1 MTLNSLIS
9 QSRKHYHRFYR
20 LVVFAVILM
29 TAVLTGS
36 LLLGDSV
43 RGTLVQRV
51 DERLGKYETI
61 ITSGTGFFS
70 ESIKE
75 KVESEKEKN
84 CFLLMDGYVSVGKK
98 LLPVYVWGTDSD
110 SLSSNEVLINEPL
123 RDRLNN
129 QEDIV
134 LHLPSRNQV
143 PSGTLFVSKSY
154 ATQMRVHVVGVK
166 SVEDGGNILL
176 KNEQTLPLNIF
187 INRKH
192 LAEKMELE
200 GKINI
205 VLSKDIIT
213 EDQLNKC
220 WTPELSGIHL
230 TDTSLTCDGIFISES
245 IKEKVVKKLKI
256 ENGKWKID
264 SGKDNSQLSIINSQL
279 HCHLYFSY
287 FVNDIVNGKD
297 TIPYSFVTAVNKWHG
312 ESLDGQD
319 IILSDYAAK
328 RLHVSVNDSVDM
340 SYFIAKDLKNLETNA
355 RRFRV
360 KRIVP
365 LSDFM
370 GDSLLIANFPGLS
383 NVVKCTD
390 WDSDLPIKMERVHKI
405 DEDYWYAYRQTP
417 KAIVSYEAVQS
428 DWSNAFGSA
437 TAIRFTSRPDI
448 DLNPSDAGVQI
459 YHPRAQGLKAA
470 TGGVDFAGLFL
481 ALGFFIILAAIL
493 LMKNP
498 LVEMFTLRQS
508 EIQLYQQLG
517 FKNKTIIRHLF
528 YEAFCVMLYASP
540 LGVLAGLLYSGL
552 TLWLLGNVWSG
563 ATHTE
568 GFALHIQPLTLIIGW
583 MVSLI
588 ICAIVLWMVLIKPP
602 HPPRG
607 SSLDSTKQ
615 RKKVYK
621 LLPLGGLGGFLGASL
636 GLIVGLFLNFIY
648 LHNMALFIVCGLL
661 WILTWGLFLRR
672 YVESKKRKG
681 ESETLSSNHQHPS
694 PNTYHPYPITRTR
707 LTWLSIH
714 AYIKQHILAY
724 WALSMGVFSV
734 FSVGLNRPDFSQ
746 AKQQMGGYQL
756 YVDSRVPIQYDLNNP
771 DVRHKLSLQSLPDS
785 TLFLSFLRHTQDEAS
800 CLNLNQVVTPT
811 VLGVDIKDMEPF
823 GLSLQSEK
831 FKKLKIENGKMKMD
845 SGKDNFQLSIIN
857 YQLCQLYIDE
867 EALMWSLKKSVGD
880 TLLYHNDKGKEV
892 PVLIAGTYPTGI
904 FHGNAIMSKE
914 DFRTLWPKE
923 VGVEVLLVKS
933 SHPEEAAEIL
943 SIAMNEYGLNIQ
955 TVEERIKMFFKVT
968 ETYLIIFMTLGGLG
982 LLLGIFSLV
991 IIVRKNLTAQA
1002 TTIQQYRAMGFPEH
1016 LIKQMLLRENIIV
1029 PFYAILTGATGSIIS
1044 ISANVG
1050 GAGITALLS
1059 ALAVLILICL
1069 ILYHSIK
1076 WIIQLTINN

>member
-61 ITSGTGFFS
+61 ITSGSGFFS

-75 KVESEKEKN
+75 KVESGKEKN

-110 SLSSNEVLINEPL
+110 SLLSNEVLINEPL

-143 PSGTLFVSKSY
+143 PSGTLFVTKSY

-205 VLSKDIIT
+205 VLSRDIIT
-213 EDQLNKC
+213 DEQLNKC

-245 IKEKVVKKLKI
+245 IKEKV
-256 ENGKWKID
+256 ENGRWKGESGKEKVE
-264 SGKDNSQLSIINSQL
+264 SGKDNCQLSIINSQL
-279 HCHLYFSY
+279 CHLYFSY

-312 ESLDGQD
+312 ESLNGQD

-448 DLNPSDAGVQI
+448 NLNPSDAGVQI

-588 ICAIVLWMVLIKPP
+588 ICAIVLWMVLIRPP
-602 HPPRG
+602 KAHKKAPQPPKGELFIYFFRAKHKVSLQSK
-607 SSLDSTKQ
+607 SS
-615 RKKVYK
+615 
-621 LLPLGGLGGFLGASL
+621 PLGGWGASL
-636 GLIVGLFLNFIY
+636 WAFVGLLCLIVLNFIY

-672 YVESKKRKG
+672 YVESKKRKA
-681 ESETLSSNHQHPS
+681 ESEDLEDFN
-694 PNTYHPYPITRTR
+694 RTR

-746 AKQQMGGYQL
+746 ARQQMGGYQL
-756 YVDSRVPIQYDLNNP
+756 YVDSRVPIQYNLNNP

-800 CLNLNQVVTPT
+800 CLNLNQVITPT

-831 FKKLKIENGKMKMD
+831 YKVESEKLND
-845 SGKDNFQLSIIN
+845 KDNYQSSIIN
-857 YQLCQLYIDE
+857 SQFSKAHIPQLYIDE

-955 TVEERIKMFFKVT
+955 TVEERIKMFFEVT

-1016 LIKQMLLRENIIV
+1016 LIKLMLLRENIIV

-1059 ALAVLILICL
+1059 ALAVLIIICL